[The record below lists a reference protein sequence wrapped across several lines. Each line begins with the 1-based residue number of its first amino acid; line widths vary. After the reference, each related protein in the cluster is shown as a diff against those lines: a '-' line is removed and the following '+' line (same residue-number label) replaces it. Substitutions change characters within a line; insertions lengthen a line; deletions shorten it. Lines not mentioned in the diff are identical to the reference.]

1 MILHKIMINM
11 TETTMS
17 QNSIRE
23 EVEILRDILFDDRVK
38 IVKSLRDLVQQFDHN
53 IENANILL
61 SVLDKKS
68 VDFAEIDTTSE
79 IDYLVRD
86 HDVFSNTI
94 RNINNL
100 KKFQKTLQRLHLF
113 QKELD
118 Y

>member
-1 MILHKIMINM
+1 MINI
-11 TETTMS
+11 TEAEHNMS

-23 EVEILRDILFDDRVK
+23 EIEILRDILFAERVK
-38 IVKSLRDLVQQFDHN
+38 IVKSLRDLGQQFDHN
-53 IENANILL
+53 ISNVNILL

-94 RNINNL
+94 QNISNL
-100 KKFQKTLQRLHLF
+100 KKFQKTLQRLQLF